1 MGFGHGSKAKVYA
14 NGYDL
19 TPYLTS
25 FGASGSA
32 DTSEVTVLGNGS
44 KAYLAGLKDATFS
57 GEGFYAAGVNEVD
70 PVLRAALGT
79 DNVVW
84 AYMPQGDTFSAP
96 GYGFTSVETSY
107 EVSSPVDGVT
117 DISVEAQ
124 SSSGLEPVQVL
135 HEWKAESAAGQ
146 GGNIVAS
153 AATSSGAVGYLV
165 LAAGTSVVVKI
176 EHSTDG
182 TTFSTLLTFTT
193 ATGPTAE
200 RKEVTGTVNRY
211 VRVTWDKACTFW
223 AGFYRR

>member
-25 FGASGSA
+25 FSASGSA
-32 DTSEVTVLGNGS
+32 DTAEVTVLGNGS

-57 GEGFYAAGVNEVD
+57 GEGFYMAGTGEVD
-70 PVLRAALGT
+70 PVLRAALGA

-84 AYMPQGDTFSAP
+84 AYLPQGDAVNGA
-96 GYGFTSVETSY
+96 GYAFASVETSY

-124 SSSGLEPVQVL
+124 SNVGLEPILVL
-135 HEWKAESAAGQ
+135 HEWKAETAAGQ
-146 GGNIVAS
+146 GTAVVAS
-153 AATSSGAVGYLV
+153 AATSNGGVGYLM
-165 LAAGTSVVVKI
+165 LAAATSVVVKV